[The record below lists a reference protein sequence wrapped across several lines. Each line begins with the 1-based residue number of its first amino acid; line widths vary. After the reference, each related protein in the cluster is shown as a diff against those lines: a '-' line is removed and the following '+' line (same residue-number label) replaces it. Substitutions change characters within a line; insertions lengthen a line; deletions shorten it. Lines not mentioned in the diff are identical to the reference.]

1 MNPDL
6 RSTCIPLIVFVLAA
20 GCDQDIADVVPS
32 TASANADQADVGAA
46 AVAVTST
53 MPIPN
58 AGSDSERDGERD
70 PGDPPMIDFSML
82 DEARRLDF
90 IDAGLTFPES
100 LEDLDG
106 RRVRLIGFMAPFDDL
121 RNMRRCMILPSYV
134 GCKFCSPPSVTQV
147 VFVTKNIG

>member
-32 TASANADQADVGAA
+32 TASANADQADIGAA
-46 AVAVTST
+46 AGAVTST

-82 DEARRLDF
+82 DVTMS
-90 IDAGLTFPES
+90 IDPASKMIHKGAPTQFVEVY
-100 LEDLDG
+100 EDRTDDG
-106 RRVRLIGFMAPFDDL
+106 RAF
-121 RNMRRCMILPSYV
+121 N
-134 GCKFCSPPSVTQV
+134 QV
-147 VFVTKNIG
+147 CR